1 MNMKTNKFLVALII
15 IVALWSCNEKQ
26 PATLPEEKDASDE
39 SGYNEALA
47 NELGAD
53 EYGMRQY
60 IFAFLKAG
68 PNRDQDSTTAAN
80 MQRAHLDNIRRLA
93 DEGKLVLAGPF
104 IDDGE
109 IRGIYI
115 FNVTSLEEARKLI
128 KTDPAILAGR
138 LEIELH
144 PWYGSAAMMKINDIH
159 NTLSRADP

>member
-1 MNMKTNKFLVALII
+1 MKTNKFLVALII

-26 PATLPEEKDASDE
+26 QATLPEVKSTSDE
-39 SGYNEALA
+39 SSYNEALA

-53 EYGMRQY
+53 QYGMRHY

-68 PNRDQDSTTAAN
+68 PNRDQDSVTAAN
-80 MQRAHLDNIRRLA
+80 LQRAHLDNIRRLA

-104 IDDGE
+104 MDDGE

-128 KTDPAILAGR
+128 ETDPAILAGR
-138 LEIELH
+138 LEMELH

-159 NTLSRADP
+159 NTIFKSNP